1 MKYLFPV
8 LVTALFGMALTPAA
22 EIKQISKSPEQV
34 DTVKT
39 QSAAP
44 VRSSNEQI
52 LDQEDKQEQ
61 VEMEES
67 DQINE
72 FGNGPYMDNG
82 NGTTT
87 NRRINWPEP

>member
-22 EIKQISKSPEQV
+22 EVKQESKAPDQT

-39 QSAAP
+39 KSSAP
-44 VRSSNEQI
+44 VRDASGQI

-72 FGNGPYMDNG
+72 FDLG

-87 NRRINWPEP
+87 NQRINWPEP

>member
-8 LVTALFGMALTPAA
+8 LVTALFGMGLTPAA
-22 EIKQISKSPEQV
+22 EVKQQSKTPDQV
-34 DTVKT
+34 DTIKT
-39 QSAAP
+39 KSAAP
-44 VRSSNEQI
+44 VRSANEQI

-67 DQINE
+67 DQIHE
-72 FGNGPYMDNG
+72 FDNG

-87 NRRINWPEP
+87 NQRINWPEP

>member
-8 LVTALFGMALTPAA
+8 LVTALFGMGLTPAA
-22 EIKQISKSPEQV
+22 EIKQKSKPPEQV
-34 DTVKT
+34 DTIREDTLKT

-44 VRSSNEQI
+44 DRNTNGQL

-61 VEMEES
+61 VEKEES
-67 DQINE
+67 DLINE
-72 FGNGPYMDNG
+72 FDNG

-87 NRRINWPEP
+87 NQRINWPEP